1 MDLDALDRRLVQ
13 LTDRYEELTGRYE
26 VLRTELIDLTQERDQ
41 EHAENM
47 ARLQAR
53 QEEQKEELK
62 QQIKA
67 LEKQIEE
74 KERLDRLQEKITN
87 RFAKCDQVIG
97 AMDQL
102 ISRLALATAWSRIE
116 ISEIDLL
123 I

>member
-53 QEEQKEELK
+53 Q
-62 QQIKA
+62 
-67 LEKQIEE
+67 
-74 KERLDRLQEKITN
+74 
-87 RFAKCDQVIG
+87 
-97 AMDQL
+97 
-102 ISRLALATAWSRIE
+102 
-116 ISEIDLL
+116 
-123 I
+123 